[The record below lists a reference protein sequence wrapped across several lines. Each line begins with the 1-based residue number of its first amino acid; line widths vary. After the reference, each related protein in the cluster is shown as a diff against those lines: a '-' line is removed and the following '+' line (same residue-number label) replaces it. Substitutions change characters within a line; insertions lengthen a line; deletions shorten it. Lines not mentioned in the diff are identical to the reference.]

1 MNASDLDPWLNV
13 LLLLAGLLL
22 LLAVLRAWQVA
33 AAPHPELVRKLFH
46 LGGGLLALPLPW
58 LFSRP
63 EPVLALSVL
72 ILLVLG
78 LMRVVPALK
87 SGPGQVLAAVQRNT
101 LGEFCFVLSLSALF
115 LWARD
120 RVVLYGVPLLV
131 LTVADTFAALVGSAY
146 GRHFYAI
153 KGGGKSLEGSLA
165 FFVAAFF
172 CVHVP
177 VLLLTDT
184 PRLES
189 LLIGLNI
196 ALMVT
201 MAEAA
206 AWWGLDNLI
215 IPLFSYFL
223 LSTFLQI
230 GAVELAQHLAYLTVL
245 FLLIR
250 LLRRFTNLADDGL
263 FGLSLWCYVTWSI
276 ADWRWV
282 VPALILLGVYGSI
295 TTDATMPEEKRPF
308 NFPVA
313 LANLFGSL
321 VWLLIYRHSGEP
333 AIFVPFAAVYGAD
346 LAIITLVRNR
356 RVLPRVPRWRSIA
369 GSTIKGSAILVP
381 AIALFEGLNTGAFAS
396 MAAASVSVLAATVLF
411 ALTQRGSE
419 QRPMSD
425 ERWLRQA
432 ACAAAGSVLSIAPAL
447 LFGPEVRA

>member
-1 MNASDLDPWLNV
+1 MKALDVDAWVAVP
-13 LLLLAGLLL
+13 LLLAGLLL
-22 LLAVLRAWQVA
+22 LLTGLRAWQVA

-63 EPVLALSVL
+63 EPVIALAVLS
-72 ILLVLG
+72 LVTLG
-78 LMRVVPALK
+78 LLRIVPALK
-87 SGPGQVLAAVQRNT
+87 AGPGQVLAAVQRNT
-101 LGEFCFVLSLSALF
+101 VGEFCFVLSLLALF
-115 LWARD
+115 TWAHD
-120 RVVLYGVPLLV
+120 RVLLYGVPLLV
-131 LTVADTFAALVGSAY
+131 LTLADTFAALVGSGY
-146 GRHFYAI
+146 GKHFYAI

-206 AWWGLDNLI
+206 AWWGLDNII

-223 LSTFLQI
+223 LSNFLQI
-230 GAVELAQHLAYLTVL
+230 GAVELAQHLAYLAAL

-250 LLRRFTNLADDGL
+250 FGQRRTNVADDGL

-276 ADWRWV
+276 AGWRWV
-282 VPALILLGVYGSI
+282 VPALILLTVYRSI
-295 TTDATMPEEKRPF
+295 TTDVSMPEEKRRF

-321 VWLLIYRHSGEP
+321 VWLLVYRRSGDP
-333 AIFVPFAAVYGAD
+333 TIFVPFAAVYGAD
-346 LAIITLVRNR
+346 LAIITLVRHR
-356 RVLPRVPRWRSIA
+356 RAMPYVPRWWSIA
-369 GSTIKGSAILVP
+369 GSTLKGSAILFP
-381 AIALFEGLNTGAFAS
+381 CIALFQGLDLGALAS
-396 MAAASVSVLAATVLF
+396 MAAASLSVLAATVLY
-411 ALTQRGSE
+411 ALSQGHSE
-419 QRPMSD
+419 QRPVGD

-432 ACAAAGSVLSIAPAL
+432 ACAAAGSVLSLAPAL
-447 LFGPEVRA
+447 LLGPEV